1 MPRRLDSAV
10 RVKMA
15 MKENQMELVL
25 LPVRLMIATKMR
37 FVVKQI
43 TALVVPVKKGT
54 RVTENTAT
62 RIAQF
67 LCSTAILKET
77 GGQQF

>member
-1 MPRRLDSAV
+1 MNSVPRRQDSAV
-10 RVKMA
+10 RVEMA
-15 MKENQMELVL
+15 MKENQMEPVL

-54 RVTENTAT
+54 WVTGNTAT
-62 RIAQF
+62 GMIQ
-67 LCSTAILKET
+67 S
-77 GGQQF
+77 